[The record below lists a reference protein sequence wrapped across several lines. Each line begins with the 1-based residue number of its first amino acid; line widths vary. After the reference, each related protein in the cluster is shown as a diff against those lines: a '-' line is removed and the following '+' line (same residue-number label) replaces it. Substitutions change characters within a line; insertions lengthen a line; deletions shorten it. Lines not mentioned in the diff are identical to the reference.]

1 MGYYL
6 FKECRLAR
14 DCGSLGEY
22 EWLIDGV
29 WERCDRLSL
38 ALNDARMDYGGYS
51 VFDYEDIMPEIAVEL
66 IQNGTAVLQRNMW
79 GGYKESKKIQLIDFQ
94 RPSKN

>member
-1 MGYYL
+1 MEYFL

-14 DCGSLGEY
+14 NKTGLIGKY

-29 WERCDRLSL
+29 WKEDDMLSL

-51 VFDYEDIMPEIAVEL
+51 VFDYEHIKPEIAEEL
-66 IQNGTAVLQRNMW
+66 IQKGTAVLQGDACYGTFYR
-79 GGYKESKKIQLIDFQ
+79 EPKKIQL
-94 RPSKN
+94 